1 MPHRGP
7 NFRDTQVNT
16 SQQAKPKM
24 RRNYVQT
31 ATEHAIRSTKHRY
44 VPHVHRCTCQVLRAL
59 KENVGGIRT
68 GGKTKSSHYFS
79 GCSAGPGTVHT
90 GLEAQN
96 KSLGAAMQAWDTAGR
111 RSHPLAHIPS
121 DHRRQVASAAPTA
134 PSLAQA
140 TEGHASQP
148 PGEWGSDAR
157 RAPPPRALA
166 GHEECTVSTSPA
178 GTEQCMVRS
187 SHKSIC
193 GRAPGQPAR
202 CQATRARA
210 PLMHGQRPGPPHLGG
225 NLLPAPA
232 TSVACTPVPCPGE
245 RNPFRGSWP
254 ACAAQKHHGRARR
267 SWHGQRD
274 SHHQSGTGRRR
285 TGVATGTTSLQRAE
299 PPSLA
304 RPAAGLP
311 AQEQRRAA
319 QGRLTGAGCRRRRS
333 AR

>member
-148 PGEWGSDAR
+148 PGEGGSDAR
-157 RAPPPRALA
+157 RVPPRALA

-178 GTEQCMVRS
+178 GTKQCMVRS
-187 SHKSIC
+187 SHKPIC

-202 CQATRARA
+202 CQVTRARA

-232 TSVACTPVPCPGE
+232 TSVACTPIPCPGE

>member
-148 PGEWGSDAR
+148 PGEGGSDAR
-157 RAPPPRALA
+157 RVPPPSTGRTRRVHSVDQP
-166 GHEECTVSTSPA
+166 GRDRTVHGEIKPQANLWPST
-178 GTEQCMVRS
+178 
-187 SHKSIC
+187 
-193 GRAPGQPAR
+193 
-202 CQATRARA
+202 
-210 PLMHGQRPGPPHLGG
+210 
-225 NLLPAPA
+225 
-232 TSVACTPVPCPGE
+232 
-245 RNPFRGSWP
+245 WP
-254 ACAAQKHHGRARR
+254 ACTLPGHPSTGPAHARPKT
-267 SWHGQRD
+267 W
-274 SHHQSGTGRRR
+274 
-285 TGVATGTTSLQRAE
+285 TS
-299 PPSLA
+299 PS
-304 RPAAGLP
+304 RGKPAAGSCNKCSMHAHSMP
-311 AQEQRRAA
+311 W
-319 QGRLTGAGCRRRRS
+319 
-333 AR
+333 

>member
-148 PGEWGSDAR
+148 PGEGGSDAR
-157 RAPPPRALA
+157 RVPPRALA

-187 SHKSIC
+187 SHTGTS
-193 GRAPGQPAR
+193 Q
-202 CQATRARA
+202 
-210 PLMHGQRPGPPHLGG
+210 
-225 NLLPAPA
+225 
-232 TSVACTPVPCPGE
+232 SVAEHLASLHAARSPEHGPRSCTAKDLDLPISGE
-245 RNPFRGSWP
+245 TCCRL
-254 ACAAQKHHGRARR
+254 
-267 SWHGQRD
+267 
-274 SHHQSGTGRRR
+274 
-285 TGVATGTTSLQRAE
+285 LQ
-299 PPSLA
+299 
-304 RPAAGLP
+304 
-311 AQEQRRAA
+311 QV
-319 QGRLTGAGCRRRRS
+319 
-333 AR
+333 